1 MTETARKRPRVVVLR
16 GHLTN
21 PWDLQ
26 SWQHL
31 RSRFDVVS
39 PVTRSNMFEVRGLP
53 VEQVKIR
60 TLRDF
65 LPPGR
70 GGDILAGLT
79 GDRYFKLDRAL
90 DGADIVHAA
99 ELSFWFASE
108 AARLKRTHG
117 YMLVLTV
124 WETLPLLSTFR
135 NRWARVYRERVLEEG
150 DLFLAA
156 TERARDALLLEG
168 VEPDRIEISYPGID
182 LERFGAAQ
190 VAQGSERP
198 EEYVLI
204 SPGRL
209 VWEKGHQDVMR
220 AVAALRRGI
229 VTAPAGVELQ
239 ILFVG
244 SGPEKE
250 RLRAYA
256 EELGLG
262 GDVEF
267 RAVSYEEMPAL
278 YARASCMVLAS
289 LSNAGG
295 TRYLGDLPH
304 FFWEEQFGLVL
315 AEAMAAGLPIVAS
328 SSGAIPEVVGP
339 SGEYFVPGDWM
350 GLARKLAEGPLARP
364 AGERVS
370 HSEELVRRYST
381 VAASERLA
389 GIYDRLLEAKA
400 SS

>member
-1 MTETARKRPRVVVLR
+1 MTEAGRRRPRVVVLR

-39 PVTRSNMFEVRGLP
+39 PVTRSNMFDVSQLP
-53 VEQVKIR
+53 VEQLKVR
-60 TLRDF
+60 TVRDF
-65 LPPGR
+65 LPPGPV
-70 GGDILAGLT
+70 GDILAGLT
-79 GDRYFKLDRAL
+79 GDRYFNLDQVL
-90 DGADIVHAA
+90 HGADIVHAA
-99 ELSFWFASE
+99 ELSFWFAGE

-117 YMLVLTV
+117 YKLVLTV

-135 NRWARVYRERVLEEG
+135 NRWARVYRERVLEAG

-168 VEPDRIEISYPGID
+168 VEPERIEVSSPGID

-190 VAQGSERP
+190 HFERP
-198 EEYVLI
+198 DEYVLI

-229 VTAPAGVELQ
+229 VEAPAGVKPR
-239 ILFVG
+239 ILLVG
-244 SGPEKE
+244 SGPERK
-250 RLRAYA
+250 RLGAYA

-267 RAVSYEEMPAL
+267 RAVSYDEMPAL
-278 YARASCMVLAS
+278 YARASCMILAS

-339 SGEYFVPGDWM
+339 SAAYFVPGDWM
-350 GLARKLAEGPLARP
+350 GLAHKLAEGPLARP

-370 HSEELVRRYST
+370 HPEELVRRYST

-389 GIYDRLLEAKA
+389 AIYDRLLAAKA
-400 SS
+400 PR

>member
-1 MTETARKRPRVVVLR
+1 MTEQQRPKVVVLR

-31 RSRFDVVS
+31 RSRFDVVT
-39 PVTRSNMFEVRGLP
+39 PVTRSNMFDVSGLP
-53 VEQVKIR
+53 VEQVKVR
-60 TLRDF
+60 AFRDF
-65 LPPGR
+65 LPPGAL
-70 GGDILAGLT
+70 GDVMAGIT
-79 GDRYFKLDRAL
+79 GDRYLKLDRFLA
-90 DGADIVHAA
+90 GADIVHAA
-99 ELSFWFASE
+99 ELSFWFAGE
-108 AARLKRTHG
+108 AARLKERHG
-117 YMLVLTV
+117 YKLVLTV

-135 NRWARVYRERVLEEG
+135 NRWARIYRERVLKAG

-168 VEPDRIEISYPGID
+168 VEPERIEVSYPGID

-190 VAQGSERP
+190 GSERP
-198 EEYVLI
+198 DGYVLI

-229 VTAPAGVELQ
+229 VGAPAGIEPR
-239 ILFVG
+239 ILLVG
-244 SGPEKE
+244 SGPERE

-262 GDVEF
+262 DDVEF
-267 RAVSYEEMPAL
+267 RAVSYDEMPAL

-328 SSGAIPEVVGP
+328 SSGAIPEVVGA
-339 SGEYFVPGDWM
+339 SGAYFVPGDWM

-370 HSEELVRRYST
+370 HPEELVRRYST
-381 VAASERLA
+381 VEASDRLA
-389 GIYDRLLEAKA
+389 GIYDRLLGARA
-400 SS
+400 RS

>member
-1 MTETARKRPRVVVLR
+1 MIERAKPKVVVLR

-31 RSRFDVVS
+31 RSRFDVVT
-39 PVTRSNMFEVRGLP
+39 PVTRRNMFDVSALP
-53 VEQVKIR
+53 VQQVKVR
-60 TLRDF
+60 AFRDF
-65 LPPGR
+65 LPPGAV
-70 GGDILAGLT
+70 GDIMAGLT
-79 GDRYFKLDRAL
+79 GDRYLNVDPLLA
-90 DGADIVHAA
+90 DADIVHAA
-99 ELSFWFASE
+99 ELSFWFAGE
-108 AARLKRTHG
+108 AARLKKRHG
-117 YMLVLTV
+117 YKLVLTV

-135 NRWARVYRERVLEEG
+135 NRWARVYRERVLEAG

-168 VEPDRIEISYPGID
+168 VEPERVELSYPGID
-182 LERFGAAQ
+182 LEQFGAARR
-190 VAQGSERP
+190 AESP

-220 AVAALRRGI
+220 AVSAIRRGI
-229 VTAPAGVELQ
+229 VEAPDGVKPR
-239 ILFVG
+239 ILLVG
-244 SGPEKE
+244 SGPERK
-250 RLRAYA
+250 RLGAYA

-267 RAVSYEEMPAL
+267 RSVPYDAMPGL
-278 YARASCMVLAS
+278 YARASCMILAS

-328 SSGAIPEVVGP
+328 ASGAIPEVVGP
-339 SGEYFVPGDWM
+339 SGEYFVPGDWI

-370 HSEELVRRYST
+370 HPEELVQRYST
-381 VAASERLA
+381 EAASERLA
-389 GIYDRLLEAKA
+389 AIYERLLGTSATR
-400 SS
+400 

>member
-1 MTETARKRPRVVVLR
+1 
-16 GHLTN
+16 
-21 PWDLQ
+21 
-26 SWQHL
+26 
-31 RSRFDVVS
+31 
-39 PVTRSNMFEVRGLP
+39 
-53 VEQVKIR
+53 

-65 LPPGR
+65 LPRGR

-209 VWEKGHQDVMR
+209 VWENGHQDVM
-220 AVAALRRGI
+220 
-229 VTAPAGVELQ
+229 
-239 ILFVG
+239 
-244 SGPEKE
+244 
-250 RLRAYA
+250 
-256 EELGLG
+256 
-262 GDVEF
+262 
-267 RAVSYEEMPAL
+267 
-278 YARASCMVLAS
+278 
-289 LSNAGG
+289 
-295 TRYLGDLPH
+295 
-304 FFWEEQFGLVL
+304 
-315 AEAMAAGLPIVAS
+315 
-328 SSGAIPEVVGP
+328 
-339 SGEYFVPGDWM
+339 
-350 GLARKLAEGPLARP
+350 
-364 AGERVS
+364 
-370 HSEELVRRYST
+370 
-381 VAASERLA
+381 
-389 GIYDRLLEAKA
+389 
-400 SS
+400 